1 MVFPKNIR
9 GLIEY
14 FFEIE
19 RNIIEIFQNDEV
31 LEIWILD
38 GIINRNLT
46 EKNNYYYLDKPD
58 EAVECIWRDYSEVY
72 YLNLHDLSN
81 QPVGQKLLKYV
92 IMWRISV
99 LYPLY
104 TSTWKSYKMLND
116 GSFIGN
122 YSI

>member
-58 EAVECIWRDYSEVY
+58 EAVECI
-72 YLNLHDLSN
+72 
-81 QPVGQKLLKYV
+81 
-92 IMWRISV
+92 
-99 LYPLY
+99 
-104 TSTWKSYKMLND
+104 
-116 GSFIGN
+116 
-122 YSI
+122 